1 MKQILLMI
9 AVVAVVAVVA
19 VRQTKDS
26 KQYAPAD
33 FNKDGIVTLTES
45 KKFQRERGD
54 YAKPNQTV
62 TAAKNQS
69 EIIEKAIRRHLHAKT
84 GFAAGKEI
92 KGEFT
97 KADLDRVTGLDF
109 TRTKINDEG
118 LKEVVT
124 KLPKLTS
131 LSFWMV
137 KTISDEDIKE
147 LAKLQQLTRINLD
160 STQIT
165 DAGLK
170 VVAKMKQLQ
179 ELDLENTKVT
189 KAGVDELMKALP
201 NCKIEHTA
209 KK

>member
-1 MKQILLMI
+1 MRYFLLIL
-9 AVVAVVAVVA
+9 AVVALVGCG
-19 VRQTKDS
+19 KDKAS

-33 FNKDGIVTLTES
+33 FNKDGGVTLTES
-45 KKFQRERGD
+45 KEFQRLARTHK
-54 YAKPNQTV
+54 ANQPATS
-62 TAAKNQS
+62 AKNQS

-84 GFAAGKEI
+84 GFATGKEI

-97 KADLDRVTGLDF
+97 KADLDRVAGLDF
-109 TRTKINDEG
+109 TRTEINDEG

-124 KLPKLTS
+124 KLPKLTY

-137 KTISDEDIKE
+137 RTISDEGLKE
-147 LAKLQQLTRINLD
+147 LTKLQQLTSLGLD

-170 VVAKMKQLQ
+170 EVAKIKQLN

-189 KAGVDELMKALP
+189 KAGVDELIKALP

>member
-1 MKQILLMI
+1 MKVLLILITIML
-9 AVVAVVAVVA
+9 VGGCGKD
-19 VRQTKDS
+19 KDS

-45 KKFQRERGD
+45 KKFQRLARTRE
-54 YAKPNQTV
+54 ANQTV

-109 TRTKINDEG
+109 TRTKINVEG

-124 KLPKLTS
+124 KLPKLTY

-147 LAKLQQLTRINLD
+147 LVKLQQLTRINLD

-170 VVAKMKQLQ
+170 VAAKMKQLQ
-179 ELDLENTKVT
+179 KLDLENTKVT
-189 KAGVDELMKALP
+189 KAGVDELKKALP
-201 NCKIEHTA
+201 KCDISSNPTK
-209 KK
+209 

>member
-9 AVVAVVAVVA
+9 AVVVLVGCGKD
-19 VRQTKDS
+19 KDS

-45 KKFQRERGD
+45 KKFQRLARTRE
-54 YAKPNQTV
+54 ANQTV

-109 TRTKINDEG
+109 TRTKINVEG

-124 KLPKLTS
+124 KLPKLTY